1 MVTMQNH
8 SEYYVFISLI
18 KFNYTVRMLI
28 FRKKNNK
35 TFENNFFIPSL
46 KKLSIVIFTKQYFFN
61 IDHSHVLNLHK

>member
-1 MVTMQNH
+1 MQNH

-35 TFENNFFIPSL
+35 TFENNFLYPHL
-46 KKLSIVIFTKQYFFN
+46 KNYQLLFLQSNIFFN